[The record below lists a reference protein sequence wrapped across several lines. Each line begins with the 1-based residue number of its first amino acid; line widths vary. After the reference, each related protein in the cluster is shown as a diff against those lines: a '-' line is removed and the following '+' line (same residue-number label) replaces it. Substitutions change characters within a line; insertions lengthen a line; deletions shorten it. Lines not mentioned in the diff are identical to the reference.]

1 VCQNKKLPLKG
12 DGGSRTLDEYILSHI
27 DAEGDYLHALWRDTQ
42 LRLSYGQMA
51 SGHLQGRVLKMLI
64 QMVKPLKVLELGTF
78 SGYATLCMAEGLS
91 EGAELH
97 TFEIFDENE
106 DFLHEWLGG
115 SPYKD
120 KIHLHIGDALQLVPQ
135 MKERWDFAYID
146 ADKREYVAYYEMLQP
161 LMRPGGYI
169 VADNT
174 LWYGHVLEE
183 ARESDVQ
190 TRGVQAFNDLVA
202 ADSRVEKVILPLRDG
217 LSIIRVKP

>member
-1 VCQNKKLPLKG
+1 M
-12 DGGSRTLDEYILSHI
+12 TLDEYILQHI

-51 SGHLQGRVLKMLI
+51 SGHLQGRVLKMLVEMI
-64 QMVKPLKVLELGTF
+64 KPLKVLELGTF
-78 SGYATLCMAEGLS
+78 SGYATLCMAEGLR

-106 DFLHEWLGG
+106 DFLRKWFGG

-135 MKERWDFAYID
+135 MNERWDFAFID
-146 ADKREYVAYYEMLQP
+146 ADKREYVAYYEMLLP

-183 ARESDVQ
+183 TRESDVQ

-202 ADSRVEKVILPLRDG
+202 SDSRVEKVILPLRDG
-217 LSIIRVKP
+217 LTIIRVIPA